1 MYILISIFVLLGL
14 FYMGFLLQILS
25 GLKRLPTT
33 GYKQVDNPFV
43 TIIVP
48 FRNESEV
55 ILKCLRSL
63 ETQNYPHEKYEI
75 LFIDDFSS
83 DNSIL
88 ELNSNKR
95 LLNTQVISV
104 PNDFQKLS
112 PKKRGIKLGIEKSR
126 GEIILTTDADCV
138 HPKEWIETMV
148 SAFDDTT
155 GFISGPVKFSDTKR
169 FFGKIQ
175 QLEFGGLVLTGAGL
189 IGSNKPTICNAANI
203 AYRKEAFNYV
213 GGFEDNQ
220 HLSSGDDEFLMQKIA
235 NSGKYKVHFLFS
247 AKALVETEANKT
259 LSGFIQQR
267 KRWASKG
274 LFYNDKMLIVKL
286 VFIYLYFLSL
296 PAQLLLGL
304 ILHSIFLYT
313 FITMVLGKVILEY
326 LILKKGIPLIF
337 TTIEFPVFVFA
348 EMLHI
353 PYIILAGL
361 AGAFGNFEWKGR
373 NLKR

>member
-14 FYMGFLLQILS
+14 FYLGFLLQILS
-25 GLKRLPTT
+25 GLKRLSPN
-33 GYKQVDNPFV
+33 GNRQVDNPFV

-63 ETQNYPHEKYEI
+63 EAQSYPHEKYEI
-75 LFIDDFSS
+75 LFIDDFSN

-148 SAFDDTT
+148 SAFDETT

-189 IGSNKPTICNAANI
+189 IGSNKATICNAANI
-203 AYRKEAFNYV
+203 AYRKEAFEYV

-235 NSGKYKVHFLFS
+235 NSGKYKVQFLLS
-247 AKALVETEANKT
+247 AKTLVETEANKT
-259 LSGFIQQR
+259 FNGFIQQR

-274 LFYNDKMLIVKL
+274 LFYNDKMLILKL
-286 VFIYLYFLSL
+286 IFIYFFFLSL
-296 PAQLLLGL
+296 PTQLLLGL
-304 ILHSIFLYT
+304 LLDSIFLYT
-313 FITMVLGKVILEY
+313 LIAIMHVKVLLEY
-326 LILKKGIPLIF
+326 MILRRGIPLLYRI
-337 TTIEFPVFVFA
+337 IEFHVLFIA
-348 EMLHI
+348 ELIHV
-353 PYIILAGL
+353 PYIILAGFS
-361 AGAFGNFEWKGR
+361 GALGNFKWKGR

>member
-1 MYILISIFVLLGL
+1 MYILILIFILLGL
-14 FYMGFLLQILS
+14 FYFGFLMQILN
-25 GLKRLPTT
+25 GLKKKSPN
-33 GYKQVDNPFV
+33 GKKQIENPFV
-43 TIIVP
+43 TVIVP

-55 ILKCLRSL
+55 IVKCLRSL
-63 ETQNYPHEKYEI
+63 EAQNYPHEKYEI
-75 LFIDDFSS
+75 LFIDDFSN

-112 PKKRGIKLGIEKSR
+112 PKKRGIKFGIEKSR

-138 HPKEWIETMV
+138 HPEEWIETMV

-155 GFISGPVKFSDTKR
+155 GFISGPVKFSDTKG
-169 FFGKIQ
+169 FFGKNQ

-189 IGSNKPTICNAANI
+189 IGANKPTICNAANI
-203 AYRKEAFNYV
+203 AYRKEAFEFV

-235 NSGKYKVHFLFS
+235 KSGKYKVQFHFS
-247 AKALVETEANKT
+247 AKTLVETEANKT
-259 LSGFIQQR
+259 LDGFIQQR

-286 VFIYLYFLSL
+286 VFIYFYFLSL
-296 PAQLLLGL
+296 PTQLLLGL
-304 ILHSIFLYT
+304 LFNSIFLYP
-313 FITMVLGKVILEY
+313 FIVMLLGKVILEY
-326 LILKKGIPLIF
+326 LILKKGIPLIY

-348 EMLHI
+348 EMLHT

-361 AGAFGNFEWKGR
+361 AGSFGNFEWKGR

>member
-1 MYILISIFVLLGL
+1 M
-14 FYMGFLLQILS
+14 QILS
-25 GLKRLPTT
+25 GLKRISPN
-33 GYKQVDNPFV
+33 GYRQVDIPFV
-43 TIIVP
+43 TVIVP

-55 ILKCLRSL
+55 IVKCLSSL
-63 ETQNYPHEKYEI
+63 EAQNYPHEKYEI
-75 LFIDDFSS
+75 LFIDDFSNDS
-83 DNSIL
+83 SIIA
-88 ELNSNKR
+88 LNSNKK

-138 HPKEWIETMV
+138 HPKEWIEAMV
-148 SAFDDTT
+148 SAFDETT

-203 AYRKEAFNYV
+203 AYRKEAFEYV

-235 NSGKYKVHFLFS
+235 KSGKYKVQFLFS
-247 AKALVETEANKT
+247 AKTLVETEANKT
-259 LSGFIQQR
+259 LDGFLQQR

-274 LFYNDKMLIVKL
+274 LFYTDKMLILKL
-286 VFIYLYFLSL
+286 LFIYFFFLSL
-296 PAQLLLGL
+296 PTQLLLAL
-304 ILHSIFLYT
+304 LLDSIFLYT
-313 FITMVLGKVILEY
+313 FIAMVLGKVILEY
-326 LILKKGIPLIF
+326 LILKKGIPLIY
-337 TTIEFPVFVFA
+337 TTIEFTVFVFA
-348 EMLHI
+348 ELLHV
-353 PYIILAGL
+353 PYIILAGF